1 MRSKKELPPYGKE
14 IKHRLIELNMTQVEL
29 ANEIGCSKQYLQKII
44 RQTRSGTM
52 YIDHI
57 NQILGITMKP

>member
-44 RQTRSGTM
+44 RQTRSSTM
-52 YIDHI
+52 
-57 NQILGITMKP
+57 